1 MNVLLLYLQELLNLQ
16 THGGRGERDR
26 GQAGDRDGGRR
37 QYRDQAEGAQVRGE
51 ADSERRLDLSQAMK
65 RR

>member
-1 MNVLLLYLQELLNLQ
+1 M
-16 THGGRGERDR
+16 
-26 GQAGDRDGGRR
+26 GDVVSVT

>member
-26 GQAGDRDGGRR
+26 GKAGDRDGGRR
-37 QYRDQAEGAQVRGE
+37 QYRDQAEGAQFAVKLI
-51 ADSERRLDLSQAMK
+51 ANDDSTFLK
-65 RR
+65 R